1 MSSIRLQKILAD
13 AGVASRRTCES
24 LILAGLVKVNGTVV
38 RILGSKADP
47 TIDTITVKGKPVRM
61 KEKNVFIKLYKPRG
75 YVSSNV
81 SREGKSI
88 LELVKI
94 PDRVFPVGR
103 LDKESE
109 GLLILTN
116 DGDYALKATHPRFE
130 HEKEY
135 VVELDKPL
143 EQRHVR
149 QIEGGFELEG
159 EKLLP
164 MRVSKMP
171 LGSLSIKLILKEG
184 KKRQIRRVFDE
195 MGYSVRRLIRVRIG
209 NITLGNMQPG
219 EWKTFILS

>member
-13 AGVASRRTCES
+13 AGVASRRTSES

-47 TIDTITVKGKPVRM
+47 ATDTITMKGKPVRM
-61 KEKNVFIKLYKPRG
+61 KAKNVFIKLYKPRG

-116 DGDYALKATHPRFE
+116 DGDYALTATHPRFE

-135 VVELDKPL
+135 LVELDKPL
-143 EQRHVR
+143 ESRHVR

-159 EKLLP
+159 KKLLP

-171 LGSLSIKLILKEG
+171 QGSLSIKLILKEG

-195 MGYSVRRLIRVRIG
+195 IGYSVRRLIRVRIG

-219 EWKTFILS
+219 EWKTFIPS